1 MLKFIKKHLIIII
14 SFLILDIFVLVIT
27 TVKTNYCVYVPGTT
41 SNVNNTIKINGKEN
55 STNYYSTSVY
65 YVEDV
70 TLFQKFI
77 YDKMK
82 TAKTYKKGATP
93 SRIETLQGIIE
104 HNSAIYS
111 SIIAAYNMAG
121 VTLNYKYVGTY
132 VYNTN
137 SKKINVGDVVLGSSY
152 EECVSNLSNSE
163 IKILR
168 NNVLE
173 TISLDA
179 DDKVYLEYPYYEINN
194 DDIIVYE
201 SDSEGPSAGFMQSL
215 KLYDDLVDENLGTS
229 YKIAGTGTIDEEG
242 NVGKIGAIGLKI
254 YTAIYNKCDI
264 FFIPNANKEE
274 ALETLKD
281 ITTSMKII
289 YIDTLS
295 EAINYLRG
303 IEK

>member
-152 EECVSNLSNSE
+152 EECVSNLSNNE

-215 KLYDDLVDENLGTS
+215 KLYDDLVDESLGTA

-274 ALETLKD
+274 AMETLKD
-281 ITTSMKII
+281 ITTNMKII